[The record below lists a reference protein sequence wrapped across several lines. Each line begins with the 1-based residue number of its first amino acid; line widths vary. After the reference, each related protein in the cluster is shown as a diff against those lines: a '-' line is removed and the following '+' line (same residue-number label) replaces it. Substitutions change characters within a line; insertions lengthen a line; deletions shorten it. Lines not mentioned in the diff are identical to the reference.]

1 MGLIIFG
8 VLIVNIENE
17 TWKMIVSV
25 GGAGLGFLFLVA
37 RLFRGEMS
45 GQKDDAAKGDVIA
58 SLRAELKRKDD
69 EIIAKEITISRLVKE
84 KADQLTQLSEI
95 PYLRD
100 EIKELEEQVRALAQ
114 LLNVFIVGGNGLTP
128 EQQLVMLRLLSPS
141 AQPKSENPKDES

>member
-1 MGLIIFG
+1 
-8 VLIVNIENE
+8 
-17 TWKMIVSV
+17 
-25 GGAGLGFLFLVA
+25 
-37 RLFRGEMS
+37 MS

-69 EIIAKEITISRLVKE
+69 EIIAKEITINRLVRE

-141 AQPKSENPKDES
+141 AQPKPETPPTVKDEQ